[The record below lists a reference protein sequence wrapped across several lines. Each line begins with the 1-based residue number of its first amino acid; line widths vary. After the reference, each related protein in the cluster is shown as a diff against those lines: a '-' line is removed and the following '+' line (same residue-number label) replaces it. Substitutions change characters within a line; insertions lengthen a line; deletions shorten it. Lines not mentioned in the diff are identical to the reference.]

1 MDVVVH
7 LTRQRSLVLVTRIGE
22 ATHSGGARAAAIL
35 VDASST
41 FVNKIQPLV
50 EEAVLGVRDV
60 VEPQLMD
67 VLSILLAPASL
78 IAMVFG
84 IWRLGADLGWTG
96 AFVIS
101 GGFFSHWQ
109 VWLALAVA
117 LRLAASGLQFR
128 MQARAKLSNKI
139 ES

>member
-1 MDVVVH
+1 M
-7 LTRQRSLVLVTRIGE
+7 LVTRIGE
-22 ATHSGGARAAAIL
+22 AAYSGSVRTAAIL

-41 FVNKIQPLV
+41 FVSKVQPLV
-50 EEAVLGVRDV
+50 EEIAQGVRDA
-60 VEPQLMD
+60 VETQVTG
-67 VLSILLAPASL
+67 VLTILLAPASM

-84 IWRLGADLGWTG
+84 IWRVGADLGWTG

-101 GGFFSHWQ
+101 DGFFSHWQ

>member
-1 MDVVVH
+1 M
-7 LTRQRSLVLVTRIGE
+7 LVTRIGE
-22 ATHSGGARAAAIL
+22 AAHSGSVRTAAIL

-41 FVNKIQPLV
+41 FVNKVQPLV
-50 EEAVLGVRDV
+50 EEIAQGVCNAVETQVTGV
-60 VEPQLMD
+60 LT
-67 VLSILLAPASL
+67 ILLAPASM

-101 GGFFSHWQ
+101 DGFFSHWQ
-109 VWLALAVA
+109 VWLAVAVA

>member
-1 MDVVVH
+1 M
-7 LTRQRSLVLVTRIGE
+7 LVTRIGE
-22 ATHSGGARAAAIL
+22 ATYSGGARAAAIL
-35 VDASST
+35 AEASST
-41 FVNKIQPLV
+41 FVSKIQPLV
-50 EEAVLGVRDV
+50 EEAAIGVRYV
-60 VEPQLMD
+60 VEPQLMG

-101 GGFFSHWQ
+101 DGFFSHWQ
-109 VWLALAVA
+109 VWLALAFA
-117 LRLAASGLQFR
+117 FRLAASGLKLR

>member
-1 MDVVVH
+1 M
-7 LTRQRSLVLVTRIGE
+7 VLVTRIGG
-22 ATHSGGARAAAIL
+22 AALSGSARTAAIL
-35 VDASST
+35 VDAGST
-41 FVNKIQPLV
+41 FVSRAQPLV
-50 EEAVLGVRDV
+50 EEIALGVRDAF
-60 VEPQLMD
+60 ETQ
-67 VLSILLAPASL
+67 VLGVLTIFLAPASM

-128 MQARAKLSNKI
+128 VQARAKLPNKI